1 MTMRITT
8 KSNSDEVLGKI
19 DQFAELV
26 STIVAARAANKLSDQ
41 AQTAGFRKVNELYDV
56 GPRKMEKYAS
66 ARIATPSTPSSA
78 IIVKGKGFPLS
89 AFRPR
94 QTSQGVSV
102 SIKGRR
108 ALIRHAFIATMPSGH
123 TGVFARGKYG
133 ARFQF
138 GVGTRHVKRHGKST
152 ELPIAELFSFAPA
165 DAFSNPDV
173 IAAMDARVT
182 EQGPKVFAQELRF
195 ATR

>member
-1 MTMRITT
+1 MRITT
-8 KSNSDEVLGKI
+8 KSNIEEVSAKI

-41 AQTAGFRKVNELYDV
+41 AQTAGFRKVAEVYDV
-56 GPRKMEKYAS
+56 GPRVMEKYATE
-66 ARIATPSTPSSA
+66 RTATPGVPSAA

-89 AFRPR
+89 AFNPR
-94 QTSQGVSV
+94 QTRQGVSV
-102 SIKGRR
+102 RIKGRR
-108 ALIRHAFIATMPSGH
+108 VLIRHAFIATMPSGH
-123 TGVFARGKYG
+123 RGVFARGKYG
-133 ARFQF
+133 AHFQF
-138 GVGTRHVKRHGKST
+138 GAGTRHVKRHGKST

-165 DAFSNPDV
+165 DAFSNPAV
-173 IAAMDARVT
+173 VAAMDDRVT